1 MSLVQKLIQVYEEI
15 DHIQKAGHN
24 KNQNYD
30 FVRAADLVRAVR
42 KALLKVGVYAEV
54 NLVTEK
60 QYTIARAEKNG
71 QASTPFNA
79 ADVRCTIVFH
89 DGDTSDTL
97 TASGLG
103 SGFDGGDKAV
113 YKAQTGSIKYAL
125 RNAFLL
131 PDEADPEAD
140 ESVDEPPTSFQRQ
153 SQAIKAPFVST
164 QVPQAAIPNSAQANT
179 PIGAFQGTAATQHT
193 QIRPLTSN
201 APAPIAGVLPT
212 PEQFEAYKPRF
223 KHLCDDLALAGLK
236 ASDGLPS
243 GVKLKVFMLQ
253 VAGVNDAK
261 DMSIQQWETFF
272 AIASETPVIEFIK
285 AINLANGVE
294 K

>member
-1 MSLVQKLIQVYEEI
+1 MTLVQKLIQVYEEI

-24 KNQNYD
+24 KNQNYY

-60 QYTIARAEKNG
+60 QYTIARAERNG

-140 ESVDEPPTSFQRQ
+140 ETVDECPEPARPAQ
-153 SQAIKAPFVST
+153 SAPKAQLPHQTPFVST
-164 QVPQAAIPNSAQANT
+164 P
-179 PIGAFQGTAATQHT
+179 
-193 QIRPLTSN
+193 IRPLTSN
-201 APAPIAGVLPT
+201 TPTPTTGVLPT

>member
-1 MSLVQKLIQVYEEI
+1 MTLVQKLIQVYEEI
-15 DHIQKAGHN
+15 DNIQKAGHN

-164 QVPQAAIPNSAQANT
+164 QVPQAAIPNSAQ
-179 PIGAFQGTAATQHT
+179 TQT
-193 QIRPLTSN
+193 VIRPLTSN
-201 APAPIAGVLPT
+201 APEPVKGVLPT

-261 DMSIQQWETFF
+261 DMSIKQWETFF